1 MDWKNQPNP
10 FRFYENVKTI
20 SLPLLKETPKIECI
34 DLHTRKNTVP
44 QAFNFEK
51 SLMGVGIVRVAGTFI
66 RI

>member
-1 MDWKNQPNP
+1 M
-10 FRFYENVKTI
+10 
-20 SLPLLKETPKIECI
+20 PKIEYI
-34 DLHTRKNTVP
+34 DLYTRKNTAP